1 MKKAKRNAKSL
12 KPLLASVSQARLD
25 DGPQIS
31 RQRIDIW
38 SYKQAD
44 SEPEPGAV
52 SQTQRIMMAISTV
65 SKNVCFMLH
74 MEDVRQTMTETP

>member
-1 MKKAKRNAKSL
+1 MKEHDYWSLCTVDEPQKKSKVKAGMKKAKRDAKSL
-12 KPLLASVSQARLD
+12 KPLLASVLQARLN

-44 SEPEPGAV
+44 SEPEPDRG
-52 SQTQRIMMAISTV
+52 
-65 SKNVCFMLH
+65 L
-74 MEDVRQTMTETP
+74 